1 MELRNLNTF
10 LRVAALQ
17 NFTRASQ
24 ELGYSQSNVSAQI
37 KQMEQ
42 ELGHPLFDRIGRNV
56 FLTSYGEALLPY
68 ARQTVSTILQMENF
82 MKSEASLGG
91 TLRVGITDSLSE
103 LRLDD
108 ALLHFHRRFPKV
120 KLEITLDATS
130 VLLDYLRRGQLDAAC
145 LIGDLLSQTEWMVW
159 DALEIP
165 IALVSNPA
173 HPLACRHS
181 VILSDLAEQD
191 FILMEASAPYSRQ
204 FENALAAQQ
213 IECHPFLRI
222 QSADTARRLV
232 EQGSFLSVLPL
243 YTVQAS
249 IQAGK
254 LCRIYVPECSWSQ
267 HVQLVLHHNKVITPQ
282 IRVFLEEM
290 QLALGNIFA
299 KKLGHTSVEP
309 KSAEKRR

>member
-37 KQMEQ
+37 KQLEQ

-68 ARQTVSTILQMENF
+68 ARQAVSTILQMENF
-82 MKSEASLGG
+82 MKSEAALEG
-91 TLRVGITDSLSE
+91 TLHIGITDSLSE
-103 LRLDD
+103 LQLDD
-108 ALLHFHRRFPKV
+108 ALLRFHRRFPKV
-120 KLEITLDATS
+120 KLEMTTDATAA
-130 VLLDYLRRGQLDAAC
+130 LIDYLQHGQLDTAC
-145 LIGDLLSQTEWMVW
+145 LIDDPLSQAEWAVW
-159 DALEIP
+159 NAWETP
-165 IALVSNPA
+165 IVLVSNPV
-173 HPLACRHS
+173 HPLACRQTVS
-181 VILSDLAEQD
+181 LPELAEQD
-191 FILMEASAPYSRQ
+191 MILMETSAPYSRQ

-282 IRVFLEEM
+282 IRGFLEEM